1 MRIMLTRMQRA
12 LVSAMAVGFT
22 MTAQAAIVTLDG
34 NGFIAKY
41 DDTQSGLSL
50 YGTPTLSGDGKTIL
64 FTPTTFSALSSGTQ
78 GLVTTTG
85 TVVFDIFA
93 DNGLKVST
101 LQVFEAGDYQVIRQ
115 NGANPA
121 PAVNIFG
128 EARITNLFNGTA
140 TAIGSLA
147 PSNLGVVC
155 VTLAC
160 SATDWTASANVLTP
174 AGWNQSSGTR
184 FLLQNTLQAQ
194 SFAVGDSAFIQK
206 KQSSTTIGIT
216 VDTTPVPLPAT
227 LPLLLSGLGAMG
239 AVGRRRR
246 SKRVS

>member
-1 MRIMLTRMQRA
+1 MNTTQKA
-12 LVSAMAVGFT
+12 LILGTVLVAALYVGP
-22 MTAQAAIVTLDG
+22 ASAAIVTLDG

-41 DDTQSGLSL
+41 DDAQPGLAL

-78 GLVTTTG
+78 GIVTTSG
-85 TVVFDIFA
+85 TVVFDMFA
-93 DNGLKVST
+93 DSGLKLST

-128 EARITNLFNGTA
+128 EARLTNLFNGTA
-140 TAIGSLA
+140 TAIGSLT
-147 PSNLGVVC
+147 PTNLGTVC
-155 VTLAC
+155 LTLAC
-160 SATDWTASANVLTP
+160 TATDWTASANVVTP
-174 AGWNQSSGTR
+174 GGWNQSSGTR

-194 SFAVGDSAFIQK
+194 SFNAGDSAFIQK

-216 VDTTPVPLPAT
+216 VDTTPVPLPAA
-227 LPLLLSGLGAMG
+227 LPLMLSGLGAMG
-239 AVGRRRR
+239 VFGRRRR
-246 SKRVS
+246 SSRGA